1 MIKEDCQAYLDRWKL
16 TQEVEEQELR
26 EAPFELLLQQTISIW
41 EMGRTLGFPVES
53 YQSND
58 LWSILQKKRKN
69 HHV

>member
-1 MIKEDCQAYLDRWKL
+1 MIKKDFQAYLDRWKL
-16 TQEVEEQELR
+16 IQEVEDQELK

-41 EMGRTLGFPVES
+41 EMSRTLGFPVES
-53 YQSND
+53 YQYND

>member
-1 MIKEDCQAYLDRWKL
+1 MIKKDFQAYLDRWKL
-16 TQEVEEQELR
+16 IQQVEDQELK

-53 YQSND
+53 YQYND
-58 LWSILQKKRKN
+58 LWSTLQKKWKN

>member
-1 MIKEDCQAYLDRWKL
+1 MIKKDFQAYLDRWKL
-16 TQEVEEQELR
+16 IQEVEDQELK

-53 YQSND
+53 YQYND